1 MDVGFRVVGLADPPE
16 VKVGLRVVGLDD
28 VIVVG
33 LSVVGL
39 DVGFHVVGA
48 LVIDDLF
55 PPPQTQHAIFA
66 VTPA

>member
-1 MDVGFRVVGLADPPE
+1 MDVGFRVVGLVDPPE
-16 VKVGLRVVGLDD
+16 VKVGLRVVGLED

-39 DVGFHVVGA
+39 DVGFRLVGA

-55 PPPQTQHAIFA
+55 PPSQTQHAIFA